1 MNQVIYFV
9 TSLVIQAFLI
19 SCGMILAGAV
29 VVEHFIPRLQ
39 EISIFVFTNVIR
51 PRLFTSMDHAWQ
63 IVLFLINIDFNGVK
77 TFATI
82 LAFMAG
88 LYIGMVLA
96 KLIAII
102 LYFKLIEI
110 ISIIATIHAQ
120 KIQDSIY
127 TLIDLVWQ
135 LAQLLSFQ
143 EQKQA

>member
-1 MNQVIYFV
+1 MNQAIYFV
-9 TSLVIQAFLI
+9 TSLVTQAILI
-19 SCGMILAGAV
+19 SCGMIHAGILV
-29 VVEHFIPRLQ
+29 EEHFTQNYQ
-39 EISIFVFTNVIR
+39 EIDIFAFIDVIKLRHFTLMV
-51 PRLFTSMDHAWQ
+51 LVLV

-110 ISIIATIHAQ
+110 ISIIVTIHAQ

-135 LAQLLSFQ
+135 LVQLHSFL